1 MADEPTIQTLTI
13 SLANLP
19 VNGPADLIKP
29 TIGLDHHKIVIG
41 NDATADLFIKPR
53 TSEVPDWARFFDGYV
68 NPQVFGTNSSIGAAL
83 LVNVRSKYFALT
95 FGTGRSLLVPDC
107 WEEKFGLK
115 VTLNSVGE
123 DTLRSMEKD
132 SLDPLLR
139 HTQEQTSRD
148 ANAREFGFDIE
159 QDLLR
164 DVTGKPTDPTL
175 GHRVSG
181 HKSLHIRIPVHL
193 NGLPELLEKLS

>member
-159 QDLLR
+159 YFLGSLDQKTISPQMLR
-164 DVTGKPTDPTL
+164 NRKILSIDENVPNCT
-175 GHRVSG
+175 SG
-181 HKSLHIRIPVHL
+181 R
-193 NGLPELLEKLS
+193 LSNACMLS

>member
-1 MADEPTIQTLTI
+1 
-13 SLANLP
+13 
-19 VNGPADLIKP
+19 
-29 TIGLDHHKIVIG
+29 
-41 NDATADLFIKPR
+41 
-53 TSEVPDWARFFDGYV
+53 V

-159 QDLLR
+159 HFLGSLDQKTISPQVLRNRKILSIDENGAQLHEWSAFECLYAELTHNQDSYLL
-164 DVTGKPTDPTL
+164 
-175 GHRVSG
+175 SG
-181 HKSLHIRIPVHL
+181 A
-193 NGLPELLEKLS
+193 NGTV